1 MRLAGGQSRG
11 IAVVAFAAWS
21 GTGKT
26 TVLEGVIRHLAGQG
40 LRVAVLKHDAHGLD
54 LDRKGKDTWRFDR
67 AGAAITAASGPG
79 GSVVME
85 RREWPLLE
93 ALGHIRN
100 VDLILVEGYKD
111 VPLTQIGLCR
121 AATGKGFTAPL
132 ERFAAIVT
140 DLEEIQASVPVFA
153 FQDTDKIAGF
163 LLNNLNNFTHFYN
176 GAIEEKTAL

>member
-1 MRLAGGQSRG
+1 M
-11 IAVVAFAAWS
+11 
-21 GTGKT
+21 
-26 TVLEGVIRHLAGQG
+26 
-40 LRVAVLKHDAHGLD
+40 
-54 LDRKGKDTWRFDR
+54 
-67 AGAAITAASGPG
+67 
-79 GSVVME
+79 
-85 RREWPLLE
+85 
-93 ALGHIRN
+93 
-100 VDLILVEGYKD
+100 
-111 VPLTQIGLCR
+111 PLTQIGLCR